1 MSEQVFPSSFG
12 QQRLWFLDQVAPGTS
27 AYNLARALRLTGSLD
42 QVALAKALKSVISR
56 HESLRTIFISIDG
69 EVRQVVLSDLK
80 FDLPVSDLSEL
91 PAVQREQAALRIAG
105 EEASKPFDLNTGPL
119 LRAKLLRLGSGDH
132 ILVLVIHHIITDG
145 WSMNLLFQEMAE
157 LYAGFAADRQPRI
170 PRLNLQYSDYSR
182 WQHASVTGDF
192 LKGELNYWKNKLQG
206 AKTVLQLPTDHPRL
220 AVHNGRGK
228 SIHFD
233 ISHETNKGL
242 KALAQRENATPF
254 MALLAVFQVLL
265 ARYTSQDNILVG
277 TPTGG
282 RNDVELENLIGFF
295 VNTVILRADPD
306 PDGSFRQI
314 LRQARANTLEAL
326 AHQVPFEK
334 LVEAL
339 EPDRSLN
346 RNPLFQ
352 VMFILQNAPKPKVE
366 LPGLA
371 MQEIEFESGIAKFD
385 LTLEIIDVGNL
396 YCTFEYDS
404 NIYEENTIQRMAGH
418 FAKLVETVV
427 ATPDEKLSKFSL
439 LTAAEVQRLGEWN
452 NTGSEYPGELCIHT
466 AFEEQ
471 VTRTPD
477 KTAVIDQE
485 SRLSYR
491 ELNELANRLARRL
504 IRKGVRPATL
514 VGISLNR
521 SIEMVIALVAILKT
535 GAAYVPLD
543 PAYPKQ
549 RLDFMVL
556 DSQVN
561 VVVTTPEFANLWQ
574 KDRVDI
580 HPFNVKSLSAEA
592 EDTCNLSLKLS
603 AESRMYVIYTS
614 GSTGSPK
621 GVETTHRAS
630 MNRFSWMWK
639 AYPFLDDEVCCQKT
653 SLGFVDS
660 VWEIFGPLLSGVPS
674 VILPG
679 EAIIDPEQLVQ
690 LLSQYRVT
698 RIVLVPSLL
707 RVILEGV
714 EDLENRLPNL
724 AHWTC
729 SGEVLPADLVNR
741 FSNALPK
748 ATLLNLYGS
757 SEVAADVTWHEITK
771 NDRSGPIPIG
781 RPISNVR
788 MFILDRHL
796 NQVPVG
802 VPGELYVEGD
812 CLAQGY
818 FRRPELTAERF
829 IAHHF
834 EPSSS
839 VRLFRTGDLGRY
851 LSNGEIECLGRT
863 DNQVKIRGMRVELGE
878 IEAVLA
884 SQPKVRAAIVILAD
898 RSGQQRLT
906 AYLEVRSGLRTD
918 ADELRRF
925 MRSRLPDH
933 MVPADYLVVDDFPLL
948 PSGKVDRRTLA
959 LQTSTHPIDDRGYVA
974 PQTTTQERLAAIWR
988 TLLGVEEVGITD
1000 NFFQLGG
1007 HSLMAMQV
1015 VARIRKEFEVEVPIR
1030 TLFEDPTIK
1039 WLAKEVEESK
1049 AKGIK
1054 VLAPI
1059 SSFLQAQ
1066 NIHDQ
1071 LRAQVDKMSQEEL
1084 EELLR
1089 QVLKEKFAGSPS

>member
-491 ELNELANRLARRL
+491 ELNELANRLARR
-504 IRKGVRPATL
+504 RPKAA
-514 VGISLNR
+514 VG
-521 SIEMVIALVAILKT
+521 A
-535 GAAYVPLD
+535 
-543 PAYPKQ
+543 
-549 RLDFMVL
+549 
-556 DSQVN
+556 
-561 VVVTTPEFANLWQ
+561 
-574 KDRVDI
+574 KDR
-580 HPFNVKSLSAEA
+580 
-592 EDTCNLSLKLS
+592 
-603 AESRMYVIYTS
+603 R
-614 GSTGSPK
+614 
-621 GVETTHRAS
+621 
-630 MNRFSWMWK
+630 
-639 AYPFLDDEVCCQKT
+639 
-653 SLGFVDS
+653 
-660 VWEIFGPLLSGVPS
+660 
-674 VILPG
+674 
-679 EAIIDPEQLVQ
+679 
-690 LLSQYRVT
+690 
-698 RIVLVPSLL
+698 
-707 RVILEGV
+707 
-714 EDLENRLPNL
+714 
-724 AHWTC
+724 
-729 SGEVLPADLVNR
+729 
-741 FSNALPK
+741 
-748 ATLLNLYGS
+748 
-757 SEVAADVTWHEITK
+757 
-771 NDRSGPIPIG
+771 
-781 RPISNVR
+781 
-788 MFILDRHL
+788 
-796 NQVPVG
+796 
-802 VPGELYVEGD
+802 
-812 CLAQGY
+812 
-818 FRRPELTAERF
+818 
-829 IAHHF
+829 
-834 EPSSS
+834 
-839 VRLFRTGDLGRY
+839 RLF
-851 LSNGEIECLGRT
+851 
-863 DNQVKIRGMRVELGE
+863 
-878 IEAVLA
+878 
-884 SQPKVRAAIVILAD
+884 
-898 RSGQQRLT
+898 QR
-906 AYLEVRSGLRTD
+906 
-918 ADELRRF
+918 RR
-925 MRSRLPDH
+925 RQGARL
-933 MVPADYLVVDDFPLL
+933 
-948 PSGKVDRRTLA
+948 
-959 LQTSTHPIDDRGYVA
+959 
-974 PQTTTQERLAAIWR
+974 
-988 TLLGVEEVGITD
+988 
-1000 NFFQLGG
+1000 
-1007 HSLMAMQV
+1007 
-1015 VARIRKEFEVEVPIR
+1015 
-1030 TLFEDPTIK
+1030 
-1039 WLAKEVEESK
+1039 
-1049 AKGIK
+1049 
-1054 VLAPI
+1054 
-1059 SSFLQAQ
+1059 
-1066 NIHDQ
+1066 HD
-1071 LRAQVDKMSQEEL
+1071 VSE
-1084 EELLR
+1084 
-1089 QVLKEKFAGSPS
+1089 